1 MCYTRLQLNTIDVS
15 PIWIG
20 VMSKISVILTPAYKL
35 KAIVSQ
41 RIKTPDYDNGLLAT
55 AQGQVLFWPDANNQ
69 TVCVSMSPLG
79 HRLMK
84 CDP

>member
-35 KAIVSQ
+35 KAIVTQ

-55 AQGQVLFWPDANNQ
+55 AQ
-69 TVCVSMSPLG
+69 
-79 HRLMK
+79 
-84 CDP
+84 